1 MYTLQIEHGIKDFG
15 LWKAAFDRDPVNRA
29 ASGVTAHRISRPVDD
44 PHYVVVELDFERRAQ
59 AEALLANLQ
68 ANGLEFLRRGPRAP
82 GCPEDPDPGVRPLKA
97 PGGGGNGAG
106 SYATASASRTV
117 SATAAAPAPPM
128 TIV

>member
-44 PHYVVVELDFERRAQ
+44 PHYVVVELDFEGRGQ

-68 ANGLEFLRRGPRAP
+68 AK
-82 GCPEDPDPGVRPLKA
+82 VW
-97 PGGGGNGAG
+97 
-106 SYATASASRTV
+106 SSS
-117 SATAAAPAPPM
+117 AAAPALMGAPKTRILESAP
-128 TIV
+128 